1 MITKVKFD
9 GEEHLAIVINS
20 SISWEDLQSDV
31 NGLLDL
37 MSVACNDSNEVFT
50 SAIYSAVNIVRY
62 FQPSTSNAFEMQR
75 ALFGDV
81 SEITRMIPKKCEIY
95 TEK

>member
-9 GEEHLAIVINS
+9 GEEHLAIVFAP

-31 NGLLDL
+31 NGLLNL
-37 MSVACNDSNEVFT
+37 MSVACADSNEVFT
-50 SAIYSAVNIVRY
+50 DAIYSAVNIVRY
-62 FQPSTSNAFEMQR
+62 FQPSTSNAFEMQK
-75 ALFGDV
+75 ALFGETLQV
-81 SEITRMIPKKCEIY
+81 ERMKPKACEIY